1 MNSAQGVAAGQTVWY
16 THLAWI
22 SEDHT
27 SDLPLAP
34 ASGFVMSGADRI
46 TAIFHS
52 QDADYVNQ

>member
-1 MNSAQGVAAGQTVWY
+1 MNSAQGVVAGQTVWY

-34 ASGFVMSGADRI
+34 ASGFVMSGTDRA
-46 TAIFHS
+46 TAIN
-52 QDADYVNQ
+52 AM